1 MFKGSNNVSNLK
13 TQLTDPVTQ
22 SSDTSKVVSNWGSI
36 PYKVFF
42 LDFKVSCRWVNNKL
56 DLNYFDTWEASLIE
70 FHAIVNFYA
79 PFNVIF
85 DTFVALSN
93 AC

>member
-1 MFKGSNNVSNLK
+1 M
-13 TQLTDPVTQ
+13 
-22 SSDTSKVVSNWGSI
+22 
-36 PYKVFF
+36 
-42 LDFKVSCRWVNNKL
+42 NNKL
-56 DLNYFDTWEASLIE
+56 ELNYFDTWEASLIE